1 MSNLE
6 SEIEIDL
13 APVQL
18 SAAKYPPQEGDL
30 VEHVIVSSYSSRSPS
45 SNKSRSKSSSNR
57 SSSNKSRSNKSRS
70 KSSSNKSLSN
80 KSRSRRSS
88 SNKSL
93 SQESRR
99 SQRSKSRSSASSTNE
114 LMDECQTFI
123 DVLTEV
129 LEQPDNIDASIY
141 CANPENIE
149 EECDDFY
156 VFINIWNKITRKS
169 CAYVKYVASE
179 KTIHIEEIVRCSG
192 EILPEQGTG
201 TDIIKKLV
209 AVGDK
214 FRHHLAP
221 GTKLT
226 IMVDSDQS
234 KLYVKK
240 VEFDLNWLYIFATGE
255 SWYNSLGF
263 EEDEYADNTEFLAD
277 FIAMEDDGIP
287 IKEYFQKVK
296 SDLKNPDITVK
307 TLNYYKHDLEK
318 TINKFNAY
326 ISTAVKNGE
335 IASGQFR
342 TKFSNIAHEYP
353 VSGVGFG
360 LKGKKKRKTRKNG
373 KKGKKRQ

>member
-18 SAAKYPPQEGDL
+18 SAAKYPPQQGDL
-30 VEHVIVSSYSSRSPS
+30 VEHVIVSSYSS
-45 SNKSRSKSSSNR
+45 NKSLSNR
-57 SSSNKSRSNKSRS
+57 SSSNKSRSNKS
-70 KSSSNKSLSN
+70 SSNKSLSQE
-80 KSRSRRSS
+80 SRRSS

-99 SQRSKSRSSASSTNE
+99 SQRSRSRSSSASSNE

-141 CANPENIE
+141 CANPEDIE
-149 EECDDFY
+149 EDCDDFY

-169 CAYVKYVASE
+169 CAYVKYIASE

-255 SWYNSLGF
+255 TWYNSLGF

-277 FIAMEDDGIP
+277 FIAMKDDDGIP

-307 TLNYYKHDLEK
+307 TLKYYKHDLEK
-318 TINKFNAY
+318 TIKKFDAY
-326 ISTAVKNGE
+326 ISTAVKEGNIE
-335 IASGQFR
+335 SGQFR

-360 LKGKKKRKTRKNG
+360 LKKKRKTRKKR
-373 KKGKKRQ
+373 KKTKKKKRV

>member
-30 VEHVIVSSYSSRSPS
+30 VEHVIVSSYSSNKSLSNKSLSNKSNKSLSNKSLSRRSS
-45 SNKSRSKSSSNR
+45 SNKSRSKSR
-57 SSSNKSRSNKSRS
+57 SRS
-70 KSSSNKSLSN
+70 KSPKSQSS
-80 KSRSRRSS
+80 
-88 SNKSL
+88 
-93 SQESRR
+93 QR
-99 SQRSKSRSSASSTNE
+99 SQRSRSSSASSNE

-141 CANPENIE
+141 CANPEDIE
-149 EECDDFY
+149 EDCDDFY

-169 CAYVKYVASE
+169 CAYVKYIASE

-255 SWYNSLGF
+255 TWYNSLGF

-277 FIAMEDDGIP
+277 FIAMEDDDGIP

-307 TLNYYKHDLEK
+307 TLKYYKHDLEK
-318 TINKFNAY
+318 TIKKFDAY
-326 ISTAVKNGE
+326 ISTAVKEGNIE
-335 IASGQFR
+335 SGQFR

-360 LKGKKKRKTRKNG
+360 LKKKRKTRK
-373 KKGKKRQ
+373 KRKKRQ